1 VLIAAREESRR
12 AEISAALRDA
22 TDFQVCAQA
31 ADAAAAVDE
40 ALRARPDLCLLEI
53 RLPGFG
59 LSAAWEITARLPST
73 KFVVLGE
80 ADDEAGLFRALRAG
94 ASGYL
99 DEQLSP
105 EGLRRTLRGV
115 MAGEAAI
122 GRRLVA
128 RMAERFRDAS
138 PSRRTPLASMD
149 GARLTAR
156 EWEVL
161 ELLHRNLST
170 ADVAER
176 LGVSPVTV
184 RSHVAAIVHK
194 LGVSDRDAAIGVLDG
209 VEASQHPTTR

>member
-1 VLIAAREESRR
+1 LIAARHESRR
-12 AEISAALRDA
+12 AAIIAALRDA

-40 ALRARPDLCLLEI
+40 ALRARPDLCLLEL

-59 LSAAWEITARLPST
+59 LSAAWEITARLPAT

-80 ADDEAGLFRALRAG
+80 ADDEANLFRALRAG

-99 DEQLSP
+99 DEQLGP

-138 PSRRTPLASMD
+138 PSRRTPVASMD

-170 ADVAER
+170 ADIAER
-176 LGVSPVTV
+176 LGVSPGTV

-194 LGVSDRDAAIGVLDG
+194 LGVPDREAAAGVLDG
-209 VEASQHPTTR
+209 VEASQRATTR